1 MFRFASIGLLAYSVI
16 ELYPAFFGI
25 LVHAWVDENCVA
37 AEFPAE
43 ENVAF
48 LMVARIGCSTRA
60 QNLNSTTITY
70 HKKQQMRRTGTAKLP
85 LHYGI
90 APKWLINR
98 MTELAEQLAS

>member
-48 LMVARIGCSTRA
+48 LMVAV
-60 QNLNSTTITY
+60 
-70 HKKQQMRRTGTAKLP
+70 
-85 LHYGI
+85 
-90 APKWLINR
+90 
-98 MTELAEQLAS
+98 